1 MLVGLAGLTAVAV
14 AVGVPT
20 GRAARK
26 PDRSAV
32 PRLGKIVLIVFENR
46 DSEDVVGNPAAPF
59 FGELARRYAELTDY
73 DAIDHPSLPNYLALI
88 SGSTHGIENDCAR
101 CVIDAPNLVDELGA
115 AGKSWKAYFEGL
127 PHPGFTGKWGHR
139 YSKAVNPFVHFRDI
153 VSSPSRL
160 ARVVPL
166 TAFRDDLAERNLPD
180 FSFVAPNL
188 CHDMHSCS
196 VRTGDEWLRDFLPP
210 LLASPQFERGT
221 VFVVFDEG
229 RRDDIA
235 GGGGLVPALALGEP
249 VRVGADSSKPFDHY
263 SLLRTIEDAWSL
275 PPLGDSAE
283 TQPITG
289 IWRGASAASGPGR
302 NRTSARGF
310 EVRRSIH

>member
-1 MLVGLAGLTAVAV
+1 VKTTIVGLVGLIAVAV

-26 PDRSAV
+26 PDRSTV
-32 PRLGKIVLIVFENR
+32 PRLGKIVVIVLENR
-46 DSEDVVGNPAAPF
+46 DSQEVAGNRAAPF
-59 FGELARRYAELTDY
+59 FDELARRYAELTDY

-88 SGSTHGIENDCAR
+88 SGSTHGIENDCSH

-127 PHPGFTGKWGHR
+127 PRPGFTGKWGRR
-139 YSKAVNPFVHFRDI
+139 YSKAVNPFVHFGDI
-153 VSSPSRL
+153 VSNPSRL
-160 ARVVPL
+160 ARIVPL

-196 VRTGDEWLRDFLPP
+196 VSTGDEWLRDFLPP
-210 LLASPQFERGT
+210 LLGSPQFERGT

-229 RRDDIA
+229 RHNDTA
-235 GGGGLVPALALGEP
+235 GGGGLVPALVLGAH
-249 VRVGADSSKPFDHY
+249 VRAGADSSKPLDHY

-275 PPLGDSAE
+275 PPLGYSAE

-289 IWRGASAASGPGR
+289 IWRPG
-302 NRTSARGF
+302 
-310 EVRRSIH
+310 

>member
-1 MLVGLAGLTAVAV
+1 VIAAALAVGLPAGQ
-14 AVGVPT
+14 
-20 GRAARK
+20 AARSA
-26 PDRSAV
+26 DRSAV
-32 PRLGKIVLIVFENR
+32 PRLGKIVVIVFENR
-46 DSEDVVGNPAAPF
+46 DSQEVVRSRAAPF
-59 FGELARRYAELTDY
+59 FDELARRYAELTDY
-73 DAIDHPSLPNYLALI
+73 DAIDHPSLPNYLGLI

-101 CVIDAPNLVDELGA
+101 CIVDAPNLVDELGA

-127 PHPGFTGKWGHR
+127 PRPGFTGLWGHR

-153 VSSPSRL
+153 VSSPNRL
-160 ARVVPL
+160 AHVVPL
-166 TAFRDDLAERNLPD
+166 TAFRDDLAEGNLPD

-210 LLASPQFERGT
+210 LLGSPQLERGP
-221 VFVVFDEG
+221 VFIVFDEG

-235 GGGGLVPALALGEP
+235 GGGGLVPALVLGEP
-249 VRVGADSSKPFDHY
+249 VRAGADSSKLPNHY

-275 PPLGDSAE
+275 PTLGYSAE
-283 TQPITG
+283 AQPITG
-289 IWRGASAASGPGR
+289 IWRGASAANGPGR
-302 NRTSARGF
+302 DRTSARGF